1 MVMIEGLMLC
11 NFIWD
16 MARDGFLFLNSGLV
30 RVVGFGLVELS

>member
-16 MARDGFLFLNSGLV
+16 IARDGFLFLYSGLM
-30 RVVGFGLVELS
+30 RVVGIALVELS